1 MDVEHQISVSD
12 GDGETTA
19 RHGGVAEEFFAT
31 CWLRL
36 RSVLVALWCLVTGFA
51 GKVGRIAREDPRRVA
66 HSLKVGLALT
76 LVSVLYYVT
85 PLFKGFGVST
95 LWAVLTVV
103 VVMEYTVGAYYC
115 HYYISCYLHRFTT
128 YSVLG

>member
-1 MDVEHQISVSD
+1 MEADHQIRESVS
-12 GDGETTA
+12 GNGGETTA
-19 RHGGVAEEFFAT
+19 GHGSVGGFFAG
-31 CWLRL
+31 CRPRL
-36 RSVLVALWCLVTGFA
+36 RSVLIELWCRIAGFA
-51 GKVGRIAREDPRRVA
+51 RKVGRIAREDPRRVA

-103 VVMEYTVGAYYC
+103 VVMEYTVGT
-115 HYYISCYLHRFTT
+115 CYEPFFSR
-128 YSVLG
+128 V

>member
-1 MDVEHQISVSD
+1 MEVDHQIRVSD
-12 GDGETTA
+12 GNGETTA
-19 RHGGVAEEFFAT
+19 GHGAVGGGIFAR
-31 CWLRL
+31 CWQRL
-36 RSVLVALWCLVTGFA
+36 RSVPVELWCRVAGFA
-51 GKVGRIAREDPRRVA
+51 RKVGRIAREDPRRVA

-103 VVMEYTVGAYYC
+103 VVMEYTVGTC
-115 HYYISCYLHRFTT
+115 VLS
-128 YSVLG
+128 SV

>member
-1 MDVEHQISVSD
+1 MEVDHQTRESVG
-12 GDGETTA
+12 GDNETTVP
-19 RHGGVAEEFFAT
+19 RHGGAIGGFFAS
-31 CWLRL
+31 CWQRL
-36 RSVLVALWCLVTGFA
+36 RSVLVGLWSWVAGFA
-51 GKVGRIAREDPRRVA
+51 RKVGRIAREDPRRVA

-103 VVMEYTVGAYYC
+103 VVMEYTVGT
-115 HYYISCYLHRFTT
+115 CYDLCV
-128 YSVLG
+128 VLDR

>member
-1 MDVEHQISVSD
+1 MEVDHQIRE
-12 GDGETTA
+12 GDANGGETTA
-19 RHGGVAEEFFAT
+19 GHGGVAGFFAR
-31 CWLRL
+31 CRQRL
-36 RSVLVALWCLVTGFA
+36 QSVLVELWCRVAGFA
-51 GKVGRIAREDPRRVA
+51 RKVGRIAREDPRRVA

-103 VVMEYTVGAYYC
+103 VVMEYTVGTCY
-115 HYYISCYLHRFTT
+115 HPIFQSCWILDR
-128 YSVLG
+128 